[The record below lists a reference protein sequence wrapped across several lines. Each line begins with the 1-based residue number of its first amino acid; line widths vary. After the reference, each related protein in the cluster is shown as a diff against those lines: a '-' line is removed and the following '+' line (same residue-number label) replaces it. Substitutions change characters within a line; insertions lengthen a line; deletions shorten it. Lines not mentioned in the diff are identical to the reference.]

1 LGAPKT
7 TQYRLET
14 LTPVNRE
21 IQPFTNNIYI
31 YSVSRKLTRND
42 IILKSF
48 GKMILFCKDSLLGIM
63 VVEKSLF
70 INHDFNAITI
80 LNNDFAAD
88 FHNFNG
94 DDGLIFYYASF

>member
-1 LGAPKT
+1 
-7 TQYRLET
+7 
-14 LTPVNRE
+14 
-21 IQPFTNNIYI
+21 
-31 YSVSRKLTRND
+31 
-42 IILKSF
+42 
-48 GKMILFCKDSLLGIM
+48 MILFCKDSLLGIM

-94 DDGLIFYYASF
+94 DDRLIFYYASF